1 MRIGDSLRPS
11 ADQTHQP
18 RSVPQECHRGSL
30 PHSPRLQEAAPL
42 PHLGGRVSRGS
53 GAAAFPPHPAERMLF
68 CLQTPSPSHAQ
79 TFVTVA
85 ALEDPTLLHSGSV
98 SAVSSLITTSLKPD
112 QMRPWP
118 PTQPAPPASAII
130 TCRLPE
136 VPDQAPTN
144 AGARREQ
151 KCFLP
156 DWLTLCT
163 QPGAVPTPSV
173 LRTAP
178 GCPGSASISDRG
190 SSPGS
195 HSSLVAGAWGL
206 SGPLPMEGTQEPL
219 TLCIPSPHRP
229 ASGQEPEEA
238 GGAGHAW
245 LLGCPPMPLPLQR
258 VSRE

>member
-118 PTQPAPPASAII
+118 PTQPAPPASAINLPAPRGPRPG
-130 TCRLPE
+130 TYKRWCPKRTEVLPARLAHSVHSTRSSSHPQRPQNCSR
-136 VPDQAPTN
+136 VP
-144 AGARREQ
+144 
-151 KCFLP
+151 
-156 DWLTLCT
+156 
-163 QPGAVPTPSV
+163 
-173 LRTAP
+173 
-178 GCPGSASISDRG
+178 
-190 SSPGS
+190 
-195 HSSLVAGAWGL
+195 GL
-206 SGPLPMEGTQEPL
+206 SLHL
-219 TLCIPSPHRP
+219 R
-229 ASGQEPEEA
+229 
-238 GGAGHAW
+238 
-245 LLGCPPMPLPLQR
+245 
-258 VSRE
+258 